1 MINLNRGEI
10 WSNII
15 LTGLSTN
22 VLRSSGISIA
32 CLFTRIYSR
41 NTRRLLGFF
50 ECSDSVKPENPSA
63 DLRLGLW
70 TIFCMVNPC
79 LDLFFF
85 DDPCFFLLE
94 LVVGADSTTNSDT
107 WPSFSFAVL
116 LYFLFSNYF
125 FSSPI
130 ISSYYKSQKKIS
142 IGSDHLYLECISSYY
157 KSHKSAEILSS
168 SYRYCFLDLYQIY
181 ACK

>member
-1 MINLNRGEI
+1 MHLVINLNRGEI

-41 NTRRLLGFF
+41 NIRRLLGFF
-50 ECSDSVKPENPSA
+50 ECSDSVKPENSSA

-130 ISSYYKSQKKIS
+130 ISSY
-142 IGSDHLYLECISSYY
+142 
-157 KSHKSAEILSS
+157 
-168 SYRYCFLDLYQIY
+168 
-181 ACK
+181 

>member
-41 NTRRLLGFF
+41 NIRRLLGFF
-50 ECSDSVKPENPSA
+50 ECSDSVKPENSSA

-85 DDPCFFLLE
+85 DDPCFCLLE

-130 ISSYYKSQKKIS
+130 ISSYYKSQKKIVLARTIYIWNAFQS
-142 IGSDHLYLECISSYY
+142 CVFVT
-157 KSHKSAEILSS
+157 SS
-168 SYRYCFLDLYQIY
+168 SRNSRLLLAKNI
-181 ACK
+181 ASVCKI

>member
-1 MINLNRGEI
+1 MHLAINLNRGEI

-41 NTRRLLGFF
+41 NIRRLLGFF
-50 ECSDSVKPENPSA
+50 ECSDSVKPENSSA

-142 IGSDHLYLECISSYY
+142 IGSDHLYLECISELRVCNQFITKFSAAFSQ
-157 KSHKSAEILSS
+157 KHHKCL
-168 SYRYCFLDLYQIY
+168 
-181 ACK
+181 